1 MTTARMTAETFAG
14 NSSATEDRRS
24 KSDLDRRYGRVAISA
39 VAAAM
44 RYGSESATRA
54 SEATDKGSDRTA

>member
-1 MTTARMTAETFAG
+1 MTTARMTAETFAK
-14 NSSATEDRRS
+14 NSSATEDRRRS

-44 RYGSESATRA
+44 RYCSDSAPRA
-54 SEATDKGSDRTA
+54 PKSADKDSDR